1 MKTIAYLGPPGTFSH
16 EAAATWARPEGQVNF
31 LPCPDLPEVLEA
43 VYNGQAEVALLPVE
57 NSIEGAVNLTLDLV
71 LEANEL
77 QVIGE
82 IILPV
87 CHCLIGKAQTLGEVR
102 EVWSHPQALAQ
113 CRQYLKKNL
122 HHAAVR
128 SITSTAEAVS
138 QAGLRPELAAIGS
151 AFAAGLY
158 QVPVMVAGIQDYQGN
173 KTRFWVLGK
182 ERQQPGP
189 GPCKTSLV
197 MAAAANRPGSLYS
210 ILKYFAEAGINLT
223 RIESRPTKKELG
235 EYLFFIDCEGDAAAL
250 PLKEVL
256 NKLKP
261 VTSLLKVLGSY
272 PRDRE
277 EAGCS

>member
-16 EAAATWARPEGQVNF
+16 EAAAIWARTEGQVNF

-71 LEANEL
+71 VEAKEL
-77 QVIGE
+77 QVIRE

-87 CHCLIGKAQTLGEVR
+87 CHCLIGKAKTLGEIR

-113 CRQYLKKNL
+113 CRQYLNKNL
-122 HHAAVR
+122 RHAAVR
-128 SITSTAEAVS
+128 STTSTAEAVS
-138 QAGLRPELAAIGS
+138 QAGLRPELASIGS
-151 AFAAGLY
+151 AFAASLY
-158 QVPVMVAGIQDYQGN
+158 RLPVIVAGIQDYQEN
-173 KTRFWVLGK
+173 KTRFWVMGR
-182 ERQQPGP
+182 ERQKLRPV
-189 GPCKTSLV
+189 PCKTSLV
-197 MAAAANRPGSLYS
+197 MAAAANQPGSLYN

-223 RIESRPTKKELG
+223 RIESRPAKKELG
-235 EYLFFIDCEGDAAAL
+235 EYLFFIDCEGDAAAF

-261 VTSLLKVLGSY
+261 VTSLLQVLGSY